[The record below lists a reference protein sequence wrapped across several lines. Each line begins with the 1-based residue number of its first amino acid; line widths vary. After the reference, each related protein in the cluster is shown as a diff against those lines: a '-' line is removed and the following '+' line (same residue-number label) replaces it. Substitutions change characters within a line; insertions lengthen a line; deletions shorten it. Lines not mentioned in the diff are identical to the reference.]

1 MYVIVD
7 WKLRFEVVCSYIH
20 GSINL
25 SFSKVVGDF
34 KMSPSLFFVGGFV
47 LVIVVFAATF
57 LAQRIN
63 SKMHNH
69 KWVEID
75 RWDTVDESGYYSGYN
90 IVYQCTTCKKTRKEK
105 VRVD

>member
-1 MYVIVD
+1 
-7 WKLRFEVVCSYIH
+7 
-20 GSINL
+20 
-25 SFSKVVGDF
+25 
-34 KMSPSLFFVGGFV
+34 MSPSLFFVGGFV
-47 LVIVVFAATF
+47 FVVVVFAIAF

-75 RWDTVDESGYYSGYN
+75 RWDTVDENGYYSGYN

-105 VRVD
+105 VRVN

>member
-1 MYVIVD
+1 
-7 WKLRFEVVCSYIH
+7 
-20 GSINL
+20 
-25 SFSKVVGDF
+25 
-34 KMSPSLFFVGGFV
+34 MSPSLFFVGGFV
-47 LVIVVFAATF
+47 LVLVVFAVTF
-57 LAQRIN
+57 LTQRIS

>member
-1 MYVIVD
+1 
-7 WKLRFEVVCSYIH
+7 
-20 GSINL
+20 
-25 SFSKVVGDF
+25 
-34 KMSPSLFFVGGFV
+34 MSPSLFFVGGFV
-47 LVIVVFAATF
+47 LVIVVFAAAF